1 MFEDHGTTES
11 RQGAA
16 AQARY
21 SKKSPLELMV
31 RLIESDPTASRDR
44 IIAKWIDE
52 AKEEGGYEEAVWI
65 YAATNYFNNAI
76 HSRRGPVP
84 TATREQQAT
93 RVKTS
98 VAAITRQLAEK
109 FLTLE
114 FIMPNGH
121 RLADCTGTEVAK
133 LGGIFTLIG
142 KKAGKRLVSQA
153 FTEDQLQALT
163 DKRKWAHD

>member
-1 MFEDHGTTES
+1 MFEEFHES
-11 RQGAA
+11 RQGSA

-44 IIAKWIDE
+44 LIAKWIDE

-76 HSRRGPVP
+76 HSRREPLP
-84 TATREQQAT
+84 TVTREQVAA
-93 RVKTS
+93 RMKTS
-98 VAAITRQLAEK
+98 VEAITRQLAEK
-109 FLTLE
+109 FLSLE

-133 LGGIFTLIG
+133 AGGIFAAIG
-142 KKAGKRLVSQA
+142 KKAGKRLVREA
-153 FTEDQLQALT
+153 FTEGQLAALT
-163 DKRKWAHD
+163 NSRK